1 MQLSGAFYGRMS
13 GRVLALD
20 EPPCVS
26 SLFFFESPHEYI
38 IGLLLDGALVC
49 A

>member
-1 MQLSGAFYGRMS
+1 MQLSGAFLGRMS
-13 GRVLALD
+13 GCILALD

-38 IGLLLDGALVC
+38 IGLLVDGALAC